1 MNPQNNPQPP
11 DEESQASTSLSGSSA
26 AGDFRQYVSGSGA
39 AKDFQPYISG
49 STAHPAAD
57 EVGKLQPGDLLG
69 DYEIISLLG
78 VGGMGFVYKAR
89 HRILNKIYALKTLN
103 IEKVNETAWRRLQ
116 LEAQAIARMNHPNI
130 IGIHNLGLHDGVLPF
145 YVMDLLEGENLADLL
160 ARSGPLSLEEAIPV
174 FIGVASGLGY
184 AHKKGIIHRDIKPG
198 NIFLLKEKDATGS
211 RVKLVDFGIAKLS
224 GVEAEVQNL
233 TTAGE
238 IFGSPYYMSPEHCDG
253 KRIDARSDI
262 YSLGCTFFEIL
273 TGVPPFRGA
282 NSIQTMMMHQGQK
295 PSRLTKAMGGKFFPE
310 VMEEMIATML
320 EKAPMDRYQ
329 NLEEV
334 VAELAH
340 MQKEL
345 GASPSVSSVNS
356 GQSSVVKDSTKEKH
370 PIQLALKISLAVAV
384 LLSAVFTFAYW
395 LKLES
400 AKSLSNVKQ
409 AGVGGPTSVTGSV
422 PGSAPGSAVGTSSST
437 TSDTTTENQSQ
448 ATTGVAVETASSTS
462 VTPAAELTAGT
473 APESNTSSAQSSSA
487 EAEPGSSSESAAG
500 PTAIRPMKHFFCG
513 NTDVDGVLK
522 RKFDFGNEHKL
533 GKLEIEDQ
541 EGPIPATGVVFLPL
555 QGKVTLR
562 CSKEVIA
569 DPSLLDG
576 FRSND
581 LYGLVFDGRQPL
593 DKGALAHIT
602 RLSNLKHLSVS
613 AFPCNF
619 DGECL
624 PQLNLLFDLKELE
637 LVDTRIRGSELA
649 TLSRI
654 KKLKR
659 LTYSPVK
666 EPAELLKVL
675 APSNNLTELT
685 LERGVLSLSDFQAI
699 STCANLRHLR
709 VSETEMTNQCM
720 EAISSLSHLK
730 ELQANPSLLDRDCF
744 KSLKKLKNLRELGI
758 GGPKFGASDTVDFS
772 KALRIQVH

>member
-11 DEESQASTSLSGSSA
+11 DEESQGRTSLSGSGM
-26 AGDFRQYVSGSGA
+26 AGDFQQYGSGSGA

-49 STAHPAAD
+49 STARLGAD

-89 HRILNKIYALKTLN
+89 HRVLNKVYALKTLN

-130 IGIHNLGLHDGVLPF
+130 IAIHNLGLHDGVLPF
-145 YVMDLLEGENLADLL
+145 YVMDLLEGENLADVLV
-160 ARSGPLSLEEAIPV
+160 RSGALSLAEAIPV

-198 NIFLLKEKDATGS
+198 NIFLLKENDASGS

-224 GVEAEVQNL
+224 GVDAEVQNL

-273 TGVPPFRGA
+273 TGLPPFRGA
-282 NSIQTMMMHQGQK
+282 NSIQTMMMHQSQT
-295 PSRLTKAMGGKFFPE
+295 PPRLSKVTGGKFFPE
-310 VMEEMIATML
+310 AMEEMIATML

-334 VAELAH
+334 VVDLRH
-340 MQKEL
+340 MQKDLEASSSSSSSSSSRKSAQ
-345 GASPSVSSVNS
+345 GALAN
-356 GQSSVVKDSTKEKH
+356 GDTNQKH
-370 PIQLALKISLAVAV
+370 PIRLALKICLALSV
-384 LLSAVFTFAYW
+384 LLSAVFTFDYW

-400 AKSLSNVKQ
+400 EKSSSKAKSIK
-409 AGVGGPTSVTGSV
+409 VGAPIAV
-422 PGSAPGSAVGTSSST
+422 PGSSSS
-437 TSDTTTENQSQ
+437 
-448 ATTGVAVETASSTS
+448 SS
-462 VTPAAELTAGT
+462 
-473 APESNTSSAQSSSA
+473 SSSA
-487 EAEPGSSSESAAG
+487 ESAPVISPSAVPESTAGSASGSAPSSTLEAKPVPPLGSSGGS
-500 PTAIRPMKHFFCG
+500 PVIRPIKAYFCG
-513 NTDVDGVLK
+513 NVDDRGVLK
-522 RKFDFGNEHKL
+522 REFDFGAENEL
-533 GKLEIEDQ
+533 GEFEIENQ
-541 EGPIPATGVVFLPL
+541 EVRIPATGKRLLPL
-555 QGKVTLR
+555 EGKVTLH
-562 CSKEVIA
+562 CGKAVIG

-576 FRSND
+576 FRPND
-581 LYGLVFDGRQPL
+581 LYGLTFYGHEPL
-593 DKGALAHIT
+593 DKSALAHIV
-602 RLSNLKHLSVS
+602 RLADLRSLTVAAVS
-613 AFPCNF
+613 CNF
-619 DGECL
+619 DRESL
-624 PQLNLLFDLKELE
+624 LQLDLLFELKELE
-637 LVDTRIRGSELA
+637 LVNTQIRGSELA

-659 LTYSPVK
+659 LTYSPVV
-666 EPAELLKVL
+666 EPSSLLAVL
-675 APSNNLTELT
+675 APSKALTELT
-685 LERGVLSLSDFQAI
+685 LERGVLSLNDFKAI
-699 STCANLRHLR
+699 AMCPNLRHLR
-709 VSETEMTNQCM
+709 VSETDMTNQCM

-744 KSLKKLKNLRELGI
+744 KSVKKLKNLQELGI
-758 GGPKFGASDTVDFS
+758 GGPKFEASDTVDFS
-772 KALRIQVH
+772 KALGIQVH

>member
-1 MNPQNNPQPP
+1 MNPENNPQPP

-310 VMEEMIATML
+310 AMEEMIATML

-334 VAELAH
+334 VAELAR

-345 GASPSVSSVNS
+345 GSSSSSSSVSSSVNS

-395 LKLES
+395 LKLEGDKS
-400 AKSLSNVKQ
+400 KSDAKQ
-409 AGVGGPTSVTGSV
+409 TTAGGPNSV
-422 PGSAPGSAVGTSSST
+422 PSSTVGTSSST
-437 TSDTTTENQSQ
+437 TSEATTENQSQ

-462 VTPAAELTAGT
+462 VTPAAELTTGS
-473 APESNTSSAQSSSA
+473 APESNTSSAQSSNAESKPASSGESA
-487 EAEPGSSSESAAG
+487 VGSSVV
-500 PTAIRPMKHFFCG
+500 RPMKNYYCG
-513 NTDVDGVLK
+513 NADVGGVLK
-522 RKFDFGNEHKL
+522 RKFDFGDEHKL
-533 GKLEIEDQ
+533 GKIEIEDQ
-541 EGPIPATGVVFLPL
+541 EGQIPATGVVFLPL

-562 CSKEVIA
+562 CSGEIFA

-576 FRSND
+576 FRPDD
-581 LYGLVFDGRQPL
+581 LYGLVFSGHEPV
-593 DKGALAHIT
+593 DKRALPHII
-602 RLSNLKHLSVS
+602 RLSGLKSLTVS
-613 AFPCNF
+613 AGPCNF

-637 LVDTRIRGSELA
+637 LVGTQIRGRELA

-659 LTYSPVK
+659 LSYSPVI

-699 STCANLRHLR
+699 STCASLRHLR
-709 VSETEMTNQCM
+709 VSDTGMTNQCM

>member
-310 VMEEMIATML
+310 AMEEMIATML

-334 VAELAH
+334 VAELAR

-345 GASPSVSSVNS
+345 GSSSSSSVSSSVNS
-356 GQSSVVKDSTKEKH
+356 GQTSVVKDSTKEKH

-395 LKLES
+395 LKLE
-400 AKSLSNVKQ
+400 AEKSSLNVKQ
-409 AGVGGPTSVTGSV
+409 AGVRGPTSV
-422 PGSAPGSAVGTSSST
+422 PGSAPGSTVGTSSST
-437 TSDTTTENQSQ
+437 TSETTTENQSQ

-462 VTPAAELTAGT
+462 VTPAAELTAGK

-487 EAEPGSSSESAAG
+487 ESKPASSGESAGGSSVV
-500 PTAIRPMKHFFCG
+500 RPMKTYYCG
-513 NTDVDGVLK
+513 NADVDGVLK
-522 RKFDFGNEHKL
+522 RKFDFGDEHKL
-533 GKLEIEDQ
+533 GNIEIEDQ

-562 CSKEVIA
+562 CSGEIFA
-569 DPSLLDG
+569 DSSLLDG
-576 FRSND
+576 FRPDD
-581 LYGLVFDGRQPL
+581 LYGLVFSGHEPV
-593 DKGALAHIT
+593 DKRALPHII
-602 RLSNLKHLSVS
+602 RLSGLKSLTVS
-613 AFPCNF
+613 AGPCNF

-624 PQLNLLFDLKELE
+624 PQLDLLFDLKELE
-637 LVDTRIRGSELA
+637 LVGTQIRGSELA
-649 TLSRI
+649 TLERI

-659 LTYSPVK
+659 LSYSPVI

-675 APSNNLTELT
+675 APSKNLTELT
-685 LERGVLSLSDFQAI
+685 LEQGVLSLNDFKAI
-699 STCANLRHLR
+699 ATCANLKHLR
-709 VSETEMTNQCM
+709 VSETGMTNQCM

-730 ELQANPSLLDRDCF
+730 VLQANPSLLDRDCF
-744 KSLKKLKNLRELGI
+744 KSLKKLKNLQELRI
-758 GGPKFGASDTVDFS
+758 GGAKFSASDAEDFS

>member
-310 VMEEMIATML
+310 AMEEMIATML
-320 EKAPMDRYQ
+320 EKTPMDRYQ

-334 VAELAH
+334 VAELAR

-345 GASPSVSSVNS
+345 GSSSSSVSSSVNS
-356 GQSSVVKDSTKEKH
+356 GQTSVVKDSTKEKH

-395 LKLES
+395 LKLE
-400 AKSLSNVKQ
+400 AEKSSLNVKQ
-409 AGVGGPTSVTGSV
+409 AGVRGPTSV
-422 PGSAPGSAVGTSSST
+422 PGSAPGSTVGTSSST
-437 TSDTTTENQSQ
+437 TSETTTENQSQ

-462 VTPAAELTAGT
+462 VTPAAELTAGK

-487 EAEPGSSSESAAG
+487 ESKPASSGESAGGSSVV
-500 PTAIRPMKHFFCG
+500 RPMKTYYCG
-513 NTDVDGVLK
+513 NADVDGVLK
-522 RKFDFGNEHKL
+522 RKFDFGDEHKL
-533 GKLEIEDQ
+533 GNIEIEDQ

-562 CSKEVIA
+562 CSGEIFA
-569 DPSLLDG
+569 DSSLLDG
-576 FRSND
+576 FRPDD
-581 LYGLVFDGRQPL
+581 LYGLVFSGHEPV
-593 DKGALAHIT
+593 DKRALPHII
-602 RLSNLKHLSVS
+602 RLSGLKSLTVS
-613 AFPCNF
+613 AGPCNF

-624 PQLNLLFDLKELE
+624 PQLDLLFDLKELE
-637 LVDTRIRGSELA
+637 LVGTQIRGSELA
-649 TLSRI
+649 TLERI

-659 LTYSPVK
+659 LSYSPVI

-675 APSNNLTELT
+675 APSKNLTELT
-685 LERGVLSLSDFQAI
+685 LEQGVLSLNDFKAI
-699 STCANLRHLR
+699 ATCANLKHLR
-709 VSETEMTNQCM
+709 VSETGMTNQCM

-730 ELQANPSLLDRDCF
+730 VLQANPSLLDRDCF
-744 KSLKKLKNLRELGI
+744 KSLKKLKNLQELRI
-758 GGPKFGASDTVDFS
+758 GGAKFSASDAEDFS